1 MMAGPGQDRD
11 DRGTGPGAKSRDTA
25 VGSGAV
31 RPAEDRLAA
40 ARRLLEREGVPG
52 EVRLAGMEDEIAA
65 VRGEPG
71 LRERLAV
78 LAPEMRSL
86 GFRYVALEPD
96 EAHHHDEDT

>member
-1 MMAGPGQDRD
+1 MTAGPGQDRGG
-11 DRGTGPGAKSRDTA
+11 RGTGPGVERRDTK
-25 VGSGAV
+25 VGIGAA
-31 RPAEDRLAA
+31 RAGALRLAA

-52 EVRLAGMEDEIAA
+52 EVRLAGLEDEIAA
-65 VRGEPG
+65 VRGGPG

-78 LAPEMRSL
+78 LAPEIRSL